1 METNK
6 ELKKLG
12 RKELLEIILEQVK
25 RIENLEKE
33 LQVANEKIESKR
45 IIIEESGSLSEAV
58 LKLNGMFESAQKS
71 IDQYILNIKLECED
85 MKNKTALECEKKL
98 NSVSKKET
106 KKQNSNKKTT
116 IRKTSKNKKR

>member
-45 IIIEESGSLSEAV
+45 I
-58 LKLNGMFESAQKS
+58 MF
-71 IDQYILNIKLECED
+71 LTL
-85 MKNKTALECEKKL
+85 
-98 NSVSKKET
+98 
-106 KKQNSNKKTT
+106 
-116 IRKTSKNKKR
+116 

>member
-58 LKLNGMFESAQKS
+58 LKLNGMFESTQKS